1 MKKSFSISDSV
12 FVSGDWALSSEEEVR
27 RETPSEVKMSKKT
40 EDNDGLPVE
49 DEGYDEAGEE
59 GESEEKK
66 KRGVKRK
73 LFSKNKDYMDDSAE
87 SGEEDNSFEE
97 EERKRKYPGTRNGL
111 RRTLDSLKKEGSFSD
126 LCGD

>member
-12 FVSGDWALSSEEEVR
+12 FVSGDWALSSEEEVGR
-27 RETPSEVKMSKKT
+27 QTPSEVRISKKT
-40 EDNDGLPVE
+40 EDNDGLPVK
-49 DEGYDEAGEE
+49 DEGYDEGGVE
-59 GESEEKK
+59 GENEEKK
-66 KRGVKRK
+66 RRGGKRK

-87 SGEEDNSFEE
+87 SGKEDSFDE
-97 EERKRKYPGTRNGL
+97 EERKRKYPGTRKGL